1 MSTEGHNRT
10 VPSALALA
18 SSLPLRL
25 NAARRAALGTCLM
38 RPRRA
43 ARPPAAPAGSA
54 RSTIGAVAHRG
65 EDPSHDGGLAA
76 GSVQRVVIIR
86 PPAGRSRFGGLAF
99 DDPDDVEGSHVRHDP
114 PSPRPAQGR
123 DPLPPPRPQG
133 PHVARPGAS
142 CRRWHKEDLS
152 SLLVQSRQCGSR
164 YQIGALRSA
173 VPRGAR
179 SCRTCRRSST
189 RRWDSHGT
197 AATPVPGA
205 GLVSVW
211 ALPALYCGEGGP
223 PRDVLSRR

>member
-1 MSTEGHNRT
+1 
-10 VPSALALA
+10 
-18 SSLPLRL
+18 
-25 NAARRAALGTCLM
+25 M

-54 RSTIGAVAHRG
+54 RSTIAAVAHRG
-65 EDPSHDGGLAA
+65 ESPPHDGGLAA
-76 GSVQRVVIIR
+76 DSVPRVVVIR
-86 PPAGRSRFGGLAF
+86 PPASRSRFGGLAF

-114 PSPRPAQGR
+114 PSPRPAQGH
-123 DPLPPPRPQG
+123 DPVPPPQNQG

-142 CRRWHKEDLS
+142 YRRWHKEDLS

-164 YQIGALRSA
+164 YQIRALRLA
-173 VPRGAR
+173 APRGAH
-179 SCRTCRRSST
+179 SCRTCRRSGT
-189 RRWDSHGT
+189 RRWDPDGT